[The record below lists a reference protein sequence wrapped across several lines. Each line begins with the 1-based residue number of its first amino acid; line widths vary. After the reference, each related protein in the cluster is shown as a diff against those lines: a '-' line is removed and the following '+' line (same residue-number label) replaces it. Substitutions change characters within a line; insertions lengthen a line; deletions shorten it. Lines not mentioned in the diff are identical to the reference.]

1 MENPAQTFRVKINL
15 VLQLIDEFQL
25 KSKTVMSVG
34 ACKRKKSEVL

>member
-25 KSKTVMSVG
+25 KSKTVSVG